1 MNILFSIIWTLI
13 WAAISY
19 VIVYQL
25 MMFFSMRMLRR
36 KFRICRICKE
46 KKCVLEFTE
55 TKSDICNQCFNQI
68 VKNKSREN
76 ITLPQP

>member
-46 KKCVLEFTE
+46 KNVF
-55 TKSDICNQCFNQI
+55 
-68 VKNKSREN
+68 
-76 ITLPQP
+76 